1 MVKTNKQ
8 TNKEVDMRV
17 TSESKKL
24 YLVNLLREAQDLALE
39 VFEIDDNE
47 LNTEVDVYSSIDNV
61 LNDIDSIS

>member
-1 MVKTNKQ
+1 
-8 TNKEVDMRV
+8 MRV